1 MTTQRAPRIS
11 APRLEL
17 RGARPTSYSRLAVA
31 EATAVLGI
39 VSITC
44 GVLGLFDDAGDA
56 LFLIGLGL
64 ASIAFALL
72 ARRTLDRTHRPSPGR
87 VLSGLA
93 FTWLTLVVIGTGVY
107 LATGTIDRV
116 DDAFVESAAGFST
129 TSLTTLDPSEL
140 NVPMQLWRAGTQWIG
155 GLVGIIVGVV
165 SLPLALRGG
174 MLSREGQHA
183 RERLAP
189 TPVVGRR
196 RVMLVYGA
204 ISTLVGLGYVAT
216 GLGARDS
223 LVHTFTTVSTGGF
236 SSKVD
241 SFAGLGAGPRT
252 VATIGMA
259 IGGTSFIVIWWA
271 LRGRSASILRSTE
284 LRLYLGIL
292 AAGSVLLALSGEG
305 MSIGESVF
313 TTVSAASTTGFAVGE
328 WTALSDSVLMVLLVI
343 IGTGSMSASA
353 GGGLR
358 VLRAWTLVGFA
369 SRELRRQLD
378 PHSAA
383 VVKQAGEPID
393 ERALERTTGYQI
405 AHLGLCGCAA
415 FLLAIAGTD
424 VLAALYTGISVIST
438 HGPGVGPGAY
448 GSLESFSPPARL
460 LLTPFML
467 AGRLSILPLLLALSF
482 GFRLENELAR
492 RVRRVVRKVFVR

>member
-1 MTTQRAPRIS
+1 MTTQRGPRIS

-236 SSKVD
+236 SSNVD
-241 SFAGLGAGPRT
+241 SFAGLGAGRREPGAHLPLVWMGNRLCVSTRADRHDLHGRARRAGDQPPGRAVHHQRTGLRQPRP
-252 VATIGMA
+252 
-259 IGGTSFIVIWWA
+259 
-271 LRGRSASILRSTE
+271 RGRA
-284 LRLYLGIL
+284 
-292 AAGSVLLALSGEG
+292 
-305 MSIGESVF
+305 
-313 TTVSAASTTGFAVGE
+313 
-328 WTALSDSVLMVLLVI
+328 
-343 IGTGSMSASA
+343 
-353 GGGLR
+353 R
-358 VLRAWTLVGFA
+358 VLVH
-369 SRELRRQLD
+369 LRRCVF
-378 PHSAA
+378 PA
-383 VVKQAGEPID
+383 VDRRPP
-393 ERALERTTGYQI
+393 
-405 AHLGLCGCAA
+405 
-415 FLLAIAGTD
+415 
-424 VLAALYTGISVIST
+424 T
-438 HGPGVGPGAY
+438 HG
-448 GSLESFSPPARL
+448 
-460 LLTPFML
+460 
-467 AGRLSILPLLLALSF
+467 
-482 GFRLENELAR
+482 
-492 RVRRVVRKVFVR
+492 